1 MRKHFFTLLLAL
13 SLPLLAPLRAEETS
27 LVFEP
32 SQTGIHWTLDTL
44 LHTVHGTFR
53 LKEGS
58 IRFDRATGKASGEIV
73 IDALSGESGSSAR
86 DSRMHSSILESK
98 LFPRIVFR
106 PDSVSGQIPL
116 QGAGK
121 LAVHGAFEL
130 HGKTHDFTLPVEVD
144 VNAAQIVVKSKFQ
157 VPYVQWGLKN
167 PSTFIL
173 KVDDKV
179 LIELT
184 ASGRAVPEGTH

>member
-1 MRKHFFTLLLAL
+1 MRRLILTLVFAL
-13 SLPLLAPLRAEETS
+13 SLPLIAPLQAQETN
-27 LVFEP
+27 LVFAP
-32 SQTGIHWTLDTL
+32 AQTGIHWTLNTV

-58 IRFDRATGKASGEIV
+58 IHFDRATGRASGEIV

-98 LFPRIVFR
+98 LYPRIVFR
-106 PDSVSGQIPL
+106 PDRVSGQIPA

-121 LAVHGAFEL
+121 LEVHGVFEL
-130 HGKTHDFTLPVEVD
+130 HGKAHEFTLPVEVQVD
-144 VNAAQIVVKSKFQ
+144 ATQIAVKSQFQ
-157 VPYVQWGLKN
+157 VPYIQWGLKN

-173 KVDDKV
+173 RVDDKV
-179 LIELT
+179 LIDLT
-184 ASGRAVPEGTH
+184 ASGWVGAQGTH

>member
-1 MRKHFFTLLLAL
+1 MRKLLFILMLAFA
-13 SLPLLAPLRAEETS
+13 LPLLTPLRAAETN
-27 LVFEP
+27 LVFAP
-32 SQTGIHWTLDTL
+32 AQTGIHWTLNTL

-58 IRFDRATGKASGEIV
+58 VRFDRSTGKASGEIV
-73 IDALSGESGSSAR
+73 IDALSGESGSSSR

-98 LFPRIVFR
+98 FFPRIVFR
-106 PDSVSGQIPL
+106 PDYVSGQIPA

-130 HGKTHDFTLPVEVD
+130 HGKSHDMTLPVEVQVD
-144 VNAAQIVVKSKFQ
+144 AAQIAVKSQFQ
-157 VPYVQWGLKN
+157 VPFIQWGLKN

-179 LIELT
+179 LIDLT
-184 ASGRAVPEGTH
+184 AEGRVNP

>member
-1 MRKHFFTLLLAL
+1 MRRLRFTLALAL
-13 SLPLLAPLRAEETS
+13 SVPLLAPLFAEETNV
-27 LVFEP
+27 VFTP
-32 SQTGIHWTLDTL
+32 AQTGIHWTLNTL

-58 IRFDRATGKASGEIV
+58 IRFDRTTGKASGEIV

-106 PDSVSGQIPL
+106 PDHVSGQIPA

-130 HGKTHDFTLPVEVD
+130 HGRSHDFTLPVEVQVD
-144 VNAAQIVVKSKFQ
+144 AAQIAVKSQFQ
-157 VPYVQWGLKN
+157 VPYIQWGLKN

-179 LIELT
+179 LIDLT
-184 ASGRAVPEGTH
+184 AAGRVAQ